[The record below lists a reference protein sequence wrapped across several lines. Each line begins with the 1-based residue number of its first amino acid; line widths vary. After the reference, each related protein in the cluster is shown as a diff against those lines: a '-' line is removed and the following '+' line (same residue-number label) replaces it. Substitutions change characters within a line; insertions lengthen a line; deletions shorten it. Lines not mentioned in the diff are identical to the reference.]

1 MLTQNTELD
10 ILGSEDTI
18 LLEVPSVGVTLTDSG
33 RIIKYEPGKPFS
45 EFADGHWGE
54 LRSPILLGELWEDD
68 ARKLTP
74 EEVKKLEQSGNLDQY
89 DF

>member
-1 MLTQNTELD
+1 MLTQNTELGILESKD
-10 ILGSEDTI
+10 II

-45 EFADGHWGE
+45 EFADGRWGK

-68 ARKLTP
+68 ARRLTP
-74 EEVKKLEQSGNLDQY
+74 EEVEKLEKSGNLS
-89 DF
+89 